1 MKSTLAFKNIMT
13 ALDLSEMDD
22 TLIAFSRFIAK
33 TAAAKS
39 LRFVHVIPHFI
50 LPEPV
55 SSTFVELVRG
65 VEPIEQRVMQ
75 KLDKTIQPV
84 ANDGKGLKTA
94 IVVLEGKPLDTL
106 LKAAD
111 EQKPD
116 LLIVGNKSVSGDSGI
131 IARRIAR
138 QTNCS
143 VLFVTEMAETDIE
156 RILVPVDFSDTSA
169 RALQTAVQLRQQL
182 GKVEVEALHV
192 IDMPMTAY
200 KINRNHQEIITHFK
214 DAANAGYK
222 AFLKRHGLDKEDI
235 RFTITVNDVFD
246 VGYYIQETAFHTNA
260 DLIIIGAKGHTLF
273 EDFIFGSTT
282 EKLVNKELDIPILVV
297 R

>member
-1 MKSTLAFKNIMT
+1 MKSTLAFPNIMT
-13 ALDLSEMDD
+13 ALDLSEMDEK
-22 TLIAFSRFIAK
+22 LIAYSRFIAK
-33 TAAAKS
+33 TTATKS
-39 LRFVHVIPHFI
+39 LRYVHVIPHFI

-55 SSTFVELVRG
+55 SSTFVELVQG
-65 VEPIEQRVMQ
+65 VDPIEQRVMY
-75 KLDKTIQPV
+75 KLDKAIQPV
-84 ANDGKGLKTA
+84 ANNGKGLKTA

-116 LLIVGNKSVSGDSGI
+116 LLVVGNKSVSSDSGI

-169 RALQTAVQLRQQL
+169 RALHTAIQLAKKL
-182 GKVEVEALHV
+182 GEVKIEALHV

-200 KINRNHQEIITHFK
+200 KINRNQQEIMTHLK

-222 AFLKRHGLDKEDI
+222 AFLKRHGLDKEAI
-235 RFTITVNDVFD
+235 QLTITVNDVFD